1 MNKVSSKKHI
11 QHLLNVLAACGVVDI
26 VCSPGSRNAPLM
38 VSFAEDSRFQTHIV
52 PDERSAGFIGLGMC
66 SLSTPVVLVCT
77 SGSAAI
83 NYGPAISEA
92 FFTQKNLIA
101 LTADRPL
108 GSLEQWES
116 QTIDQSRIFSNFC
129 SHYIAINDGL
139 PFPKQA
145 EVNELDFLL
154 KSGPVHL
161 NYHLSEPLYDFEL
174 MAQKKLDPIVH
185 YTPELEDQ
193 LTIPPSEKVLFL
205 FGQVPLEEV
214 KEIEKTILAFPQSQ
228 TVFLSE
234 NTNHFSGTTIDTID
248 ATLSALPPD
257 DKAFVPDTLVTY
269 GRLLISRKIKQWL
282 KSKGIKNHL
291 HFQEEQSSFNP
302 FLSKSI
308 QAKKANFNQALH
320 QYLSKKEAGLFDRL
334 WFDCQAK
341 SKKLTRT
348 FCADHA
354 PYSDL
359 LVFDFLNQLLPKN
372 GLFHV
377 ANSSAIRYFQLF
389 GWSGLPIFCNRGVS
403 GIDGSN
409 STAWGHAAKENKPTY
424 LITGD
429 ISFHYDSNFAW
440 NSIEPKHFKVVLINN
455 GGGGIFRF
463 IPGPDTTEQLESHF
477 EFSHKRSAENWAKEF
492 GFPYYCA
499 SNLDELKNAYQ
510 SFLEAPNR
518 GLLEIFTPPQVNG
531 EVLRNFFKYIAS

>member
-1 MNKVSSKKHI
+1 MTKVSSKKHI
-11 QHLLNVLAACGVVDI
+11 QHLLNVFAACGVLDI

-66 SLSTPVVLVCT
+66 TPQSPVVLVCT

-116 QTIDQSRIFSNFC
+116 QTINQSDLFRNYC
-129 SHYIAINDGL
+129 SHFIAINDGL

-154 KSGPVHL
+154 KSGPVQL
-161 NYHLSEPLYDFEL
+161 NYHLSEPLYEFEL
-174 MAQKKLDPIVH
+174 VAQKKLNPIVH
-185 YTPELEDQ
+185 YSAEQGNQ
-193 LTIPPSEKVLFL
+193 LPIPNGEKVLFL
-205 FGQVPLEEV
+205 FGQIPEQEV
-214 KEIEKTILAFPQSQ
+214 KEIEETILSYPHSQ

-248 ATLSALPPD
+248 TTLSALPPD

-282 KSKGIKNHL
+282 KAKGIKTHL
-291 HFQEEQSSFNP
+291 HFHDEHSSFNP
-302 FLSKSI
+302 FLSKNI
-308 QAKKANFNQALH
+308 QAKKANFNLALK
-320 QYLSKKEAGLFDRL
+320 QYLITKESGIFDRL
-334 WFDCQAK
+334 WYDCQAK
-341 SKKLTRT
+341 SEKRT
-348 FCADHA
+348 TIFCSDQA

-359 LVFDFLNQLLPKN
+359 LVFNFLNQALPKK

-389 GWSGLPIFCNRGVS
+389 GWTGLPVYCNRGVS

-409 STAWGHAAKENKPTY
+409 STAWGHAAKTNKPTY

-440 NSIEPKHFKVVLINN
+440 NSIKPEHFKVILINN

-477 EFSHKRSAENWAKEF
+477 EFSHKRSAENWAQEF

-499 SNLDELKNAYQ
+499 SNLDELKKAYQ
-510 SFLEAPNR
+510 TFIEAPNR
-518 GLLEIFTPPQVNG
+518 GLLEIFTPPQING